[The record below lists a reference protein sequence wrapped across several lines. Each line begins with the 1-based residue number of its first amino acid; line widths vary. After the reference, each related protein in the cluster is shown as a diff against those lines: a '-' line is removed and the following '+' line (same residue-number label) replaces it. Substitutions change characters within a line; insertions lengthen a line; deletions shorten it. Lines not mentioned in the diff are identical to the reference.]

1 MKNTS
6 NDPSKGQG
14 TKENKNKTTPIY
26 NKGIRDAMHHVEN
39 ELNKGNNLIDYFLL
53 MGIEPSICELEDLY
67 ELNIKDLNILIETQ
81 NRFTEISKD
90 MLKILNELGIVKYTS

>member
-67 ELNIKDLNILIETQ
+67 ELNIKDLNTKYKSS
-81 NRFTEISKD
+81 FTPKMLSK
-90 MLKILNELGIVKYTS
+90 LTKPELSKVC